1 LEPVANIHVDV
12 QTQLSVGKIDVPLKA
27 KMLVICKQNPTSKKW
42 FLGEVVNYTTSEVT
56 LIPYKCKKETYI
68 RPTKVPAPVLATNR
82 SNVIIGEIKLKKNR
96 ALRSKIV
103 KKLEKFW
110 K

>member
-1 LEPVANIHVDV
+1 LELVANIHVDV
-12 QTQLSVGKIDVPLKA
+12 PIQLSIGKIDVSLNA
-27 KMLVICKQNPTSKKW
+27 EILVICKQNPTSKKW
-42 FLGEVVNYTTSEVT
+42 FLGEIVNYTTSKVI

-68 RPTKVPAPVLATNR
+68 RPAKVPAPVFATNR
-82 SNVIIGEIKLKKNR
+82 SNIIIGEIKFKKNR

-103 KKLEKFW
+103 KKLENFW